1 MNQFMQNLP
10 QNPRFQSLPAWLQES
25 IMQSGVE
32 FSSDEE
38 LRSFAS
44 GIQDGKNSRA

>member
-32 FSSDEE
+32 FSSEEE
-38 LRSFAS
+38 LCSFAS
-44 GIQDGKNSRA
+44 GIQDGKNGRA